1 MRDHVHA
8 CPRCYQDEICSLSC
22 DFEPDLQE
30 ERRFSRG
37 DRALCTRCEK
47 ETGDPWPPA
56 RRERAGKAAFASWMM
71 ALWPWKEMAVDPD
84 EAWRTLSEADREI
97 WRAAAQAAIAAD
109 EDAG

>member
-1 MRDHVHA
+1 MSCLHEWHA
-8 CPRCYQDEICSLSC
+8 TPLAERCSRCQRLRPVAGEPRPWSH
-22 DFEPDLQE
+22 
-30 ERRFSRG
+30 ERR
-37 DRALCTRCEK
+37 
-47 ETGDPWPPA
+47 PWPPA